1 MLPFVLADIW
11 GTCYQ
16 GLLAALSQCIWQ
28 VLGAVLAC
36 RWPRLISRC
45 TASPAAREGLLC
57 HSLALLLW
65 PPAEG
70 TRAVPSSPLLPML
83 VSCCFVF
90 LDERERKK
98 QTKKQQSEQD
108 RNLKRQEVKRLGM
121 REGYFGERR
130 IYLFFFFPV
139 TAQLSAALAEIPMYV
154 LAFPLLLYWK
164 RVIRII

>member
-1 MLPFVLADIW
+1 
-11 GTCYQ
+11 
-16 GLLAALSQCIWQ
+16 
-28 VLGAVLAC
+28 
-36 RWPRLISRC
+36 
-45 TASPAAREGLLC
+45 
-57 HSLALLLW
+57 
-65 PPAEG
+65 
-70 TRAVPSSPLLPML
+70 ML

-154 LAFPLLLYWK
+154 LAFPLLLY
-164 RVIRII
+164 